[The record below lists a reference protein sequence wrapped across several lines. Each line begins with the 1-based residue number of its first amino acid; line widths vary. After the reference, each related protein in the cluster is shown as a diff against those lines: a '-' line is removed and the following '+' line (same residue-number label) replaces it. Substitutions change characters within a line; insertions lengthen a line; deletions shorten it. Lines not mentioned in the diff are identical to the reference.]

1 MQDDGFVP
9 STQSHIARVHEL
21 LLEIRA
27 ELEQRGRTHDA
38 SKLEEPERSL
48 FEMAYADLSKV
59 EYGSPEYREALARAR
74 KALDHHYAHNRHHP
88 EHFPNGVDGMT
99 LVDLV
104 EMLADWKAASERRPG
119 AEIHEGIRINAERFK
134 LSPQL
139 TNVFLNTA
147 WEWWGGPEGAD
158 THVPD
163 HEARPEQTTP
173 GDRDLFVAAC
183 DRLWGA
189 YQASLEGRTLEEI
202 AGEIGLD
209 PTLLEHVVLAVATMI
224 AAERGLGD
232 AATDEAPR
240 DATDAAAS

>member
-1 MQDDGFVP
+1 MLQDDGFVP

-27 ELEQRGRTHDA
+27 ELAQRGEAHDA
-38 SKLEEPERSL
+38 SKLAEPERSL

-59 EYGSPEYREALARAR
+59 EYGSDEYRESLARAR
-74 KALDHHYAHNRHHP
+74 QALDHHYAHNRHHP
-88 EHFPNGVDGMT
+88 EYFPNGVDGMT

-104 EMLADWKAASERRPG
+104 EMLADWKAASERREG
-119 AEIHEGIRINAERFK
+119 AEIHEGIRINAERFR
-134 LSPQL
+134 LAPQL
-139 TNVFLNTA
+139 TNILLNTA
-147 WEWWGGPEGAD
+147 WEWWGGPDGAQ

-163 HEARPEQTTP
+163 EERPGKTTP

-183 DRLWGA
+183 DRIWGA

-224 AAERGLGD
+224 AAERELENTPAD
-232 AATDEAPR
+232 SAP
-240 DATDAAAS
+240 S

>member
-1 MQDDGFVP
+1 MQQDDGFVP
-9 STQSHIARVHEL
+9 STQSHIERVHEL

-27 ELEQRGRTHDA
+27 ELQERGGAHDA

-48 FEMAYADLSKV
+48 FEQAYADLSKV
-59 EYGSPEYREALARAR
+59 EYGSEEYRASLSRAR
-74 KALDHHYAHNRHHP
+74 EALDHHYANNRHHP
-88 EHFPNGVDGMT
+88 EYFPNGVDDMT
-99 LVDLV
+99 LIDLM
-104 EMLADWKAASERRPG
+104 EMLADWKAASERRPD
-119 AEIHEGIRINAERFK
+119 AEIHAGIRINAERFR

-139 TNVFLNTA
+139 TNIFLNTA
-147 WEWWGGPEGAD
+147 WDWWGGPAD
-158 THVPD
+158 AQDHVPD
-163 HEARPEQTTP
+163 EPRPGRSTP

-224 AAERGLGD
+224 AAERKLEGVSPD
-232 AATDEAPR
+232 RAD
-240 DATDAAAS
+240 